1 MMQCVLALIFSY
13 LLGSVSSAVLITRL
27 WKKTDIRSLGDGNAG
42 TANVARSVGLVPAAF
57 VALLDIAK
65 GSLPVVIARL
75 FLLSE
80 GCAVFCV
87 VAAVVGHN
95 YPVYFRFKGGR
106 GLATSIGG
114 LLALTPASTLIALP
128 VYGLVYFA
136 ALGSGILATL
146 VAFPLL
152 IYLNYLHGQHPWVI
166 WSPLILAFTTAVCAI
181 PRLLPRWLKLSDKR
195 QILVE
200 LFPAYSP
207 RPLRSATPAIF
218 TDSIASLP
226 DELAEREGI
235 HIVPMSLIL
244 DGKALPDD
252 ETIDRRAYYQTLRTT
267 HTHPTTAAPAPGE
280 FLRRIQAWDGKA
292 SAALVLTPPA
302 ELTQSYNSARLVA
315 EQLADQFRV
324 EVMDCRVA
332 GPAQGLMAILA
343 ARLARQGLPLDEIK
357 HALIEARQQ
366 IGIIGVLDTLSFIEH
381 SGRVSAIRP
390 LLNAALRVY
399 PILTLREG
407 QIRLEG
413 MERTRRKAIERMITW
428 LEKNLKAEGS
438 VLICFH
444 ADDAACA
451 EQMAQ
456 RLRDK
461 LHPAELYLTEMTPV
475 IGAHAGPGL
484 VGVAWWQP
492 ADAGHFH

>member
-1 MMQCVLALIFSY
+1 MMPCVLALIFSY
-13 LLGSVSSAVLITRL
+13 LLGSISSAVLITRL
-27 WKKTDIRSLGDGNAG
+27 WKKTDIRLLGDGNAG
-42 TANVARSVGLVPAAF
+42 TANVARSVGLLPAAF

-75 FLLSE
+75 LLLGE

-106 GLATSIGG
+106 GLATSLGG
-114 LLALTPASTLIALP
+114 LLALTPAPTLIALP

-136 ALGSGILATL
+136 TLGSGILATL
-146 VAFPLL
+146 VTFPLL
-152 IYLNYLHGQHPWVI
+152 IYLNYLRDLPPLVV
-166 WSPLILAFTTAVCAI
+166 WSPLIMALTTAVCSV
-181 PRLLPRWLKLSDKR
+181 PHLLPRWLKLSDKR

-207 RPLRSATPAIF
+207 RPQPTAAPAIF

-226 DELAEREGI
+226 EDLAKREGI
-235 HIVPMSLIL
+235 HIVPMSLIM

-252 ETIDRRAYYQTLRTT
+252 ETIDRRAYYQMLRTS
-267 HTHPTTAAPAPGE
+267 HSRPTTAAPAPGE
-280 FLRRIQAWDGKA
+280 FLSRLWALDGKT
-292 SAALVLTPPA
+292 STALVLTPPA
-302 ELTQSYNSARLVA
+302 DLTQCYNSARLAA
-315 EQLADQFRV
+315 EQLADRMKV
-324 EVMDCRVA
+324 EVIDCGVA

-343 ARLARQGLPLDEIK
+343 ARLARQGTSLEKIIT
-357 HALIEARQQ
+357 ALNKARQQ
-366 IGIIGVLDTLSFIEH
+366 VGMIGVLDTLSFVEH
-381 SGRVSAIRP
+381 SGRVNAVRP
-390 LLNAALRVY
+390 LLNTALRVY

-407 QIRLEG
+407 QIHLEG
-413 MERTRRKAIERMITW
+413 MERTRRKAIERMLTW
-428 LEKNLKAEGS
+428 LEKNLKAKGS

-451 EQMAQ
+451 EQIAQ
-456 RLRDK
+456 TLQDK
-461 LHPAELYLTEMTPV
+461 LNPAELYITEMTPV
-475 IGAHAGPGL
+475 IGAHTGPGL

-492 ADAGHFH
+492 VCTEG

>member
-1 MMQCVLALIFSY
+1 MMQCMLALIFSY

-27 WKKTDIRSLGDGNAG
+27 WKKTDIRLLGDGNAG
-42 TANVARSVGLVPAAF
+42 TANVARSVGLVPAAL

-65 GSLPVVIARL
+65 GGIPVLAARAL
-75 FLLSE
+75 LLSE

-106 GLATSIGG
+106 GLATSLGG
-114 LLALTPASTLIALP
+114 LLALTPTSTLIALP

-136 ALGSGILATL
+136 TLGSGILATL
-146 VAFPLL
+146 IAFPLL
-152 IYLNYLHGQHPWVI
+152 IYLNYLQGQHPWVI
-166 WSPLILAFTTAVCAI
+166 WSPLILAFTTALCAI
-181 PRLLPRWLKLSDKR
+181 PHLLPRWLKLNDKR

-207 RPLRSATPAIF
+207 RPARSSAPAVF

-226 DELAEREGI
+226 AGLAEREGI

-244 DGKALPDD
+244 DGKALPDE
-252 ETIDRRAYYQTLRTT
+252 ETIDRRAYYQSLRTSNT
-267 HTHPTTAAPAPGE
+267 QPTTAAPSPGE
-280 FLRRIQAWDGKA
+280 YLSRIQALDGRV

-302 ELTQSYNSARLVA
+302 DLTQCYNSARLAA
-315 EQLADQFRV
+315 EQLSDHLKV
-324 EVMDCRVA
+324 EVIDCGVA
-332 GPAQGLMAILA
+332 GPAQGLMAMLA
-343 ARLARQGLPLDEIK
+343 ARLARQGASLDEIK
-357 HALIEARQQ
+357 HALTDARQH
-366 IGIIGVLDTLSFIEH
+366 IGMIGVLDTLSFIEH

-407 QIRLEG
+407 QIHLEG
-413 MERTRRKAIERMITW
+413 MERTRRKAIERMLTW
-428 LEKNLKAEGS
+428 LEKNLQSEGS

-444 ADDAACA
+444 ADDAGCA
-451 EQMAQ
+451 EQLAQ
-456 RLRDK
+456 TLQEK
-461 LHPAELYLTEMTPV
+461 LHPAELYITEMTPV

-484 VGVAWWQP
+484 VGVAWWQSS
-492 ADAGHFH
+492 HQ

>member
-1 MMQCVLALIFSY
+1 MLQCVLAMIFSY

-27 WKKTDIRSLGDGNAG
+27 WKRTDIRSLGDGNAG

-65 GSLPVVIARL
+65 GSLPVVVARI
-75 FLLSE
+75 LLLGE

-106 GLATSIGG
+106 GLATSLGG
-114 LLALTPASTLIALP
+114 LLALTPAPTLIALP

-136 ALGSGILATL
+136 TLGSGILATL

-152 IYLNYLHGQHPWVI
+152 IYLNYLRDLHPLVI
-166 WSPLILAFTTAVCAI
+166 WSPLIMAFTTAVCSI

-195 QILVE
+195 QILVD

-207 RPLRSATPAIF
+207 RPLAKTAPAIF

-226 DELAEREGI
+226 DELAKREGI
-235 HIVPMSLIL
+235 HIIPMSLIL

-267 HTHPTTAAPAPGE
+267 HTRPTTAAPSPGE
-280 FLRRIQAWDGKA
+280 FLSAMQALDGKA

-302 ELTQSYNSARLVA
+302 DLTQCYNSARLAA
-315 EQLADQFRV
+315 EQLAEQLKV
-324 EVMDCRVA
+324 EVVDCGVA

-343 ARLARQGLPLDEIK
+343 ARLARQGASLEKIK
-357 HALIEARQQ
+357 TALNEARQQ
-366 IGIIGVLDTLSFIEH
+366 VGMIGVLDTLSFVEH
-381 SGRVSAIRP
+381 SGRVNAIRP

-399 PILTLREG
+399 PILTLRDG

-413 MERTRRKAIERMITW
+413 MERTRRKAIERMVTW
-428 LEKNLKAEGS
+428 LEKNLKAKGS

-456 RLRDK
+456 ILQDK
-461 LHPAELYLTEMTPV
+461 LNPTELYITEMTPV

-484 VGVAWWQP
+484 VGVAWL
-492 ADAGHFH
+492 AAS